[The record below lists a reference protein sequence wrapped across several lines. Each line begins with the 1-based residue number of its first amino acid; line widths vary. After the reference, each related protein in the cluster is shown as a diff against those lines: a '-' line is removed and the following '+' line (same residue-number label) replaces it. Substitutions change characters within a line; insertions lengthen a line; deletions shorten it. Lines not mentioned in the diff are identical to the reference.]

1 MANFTGKQKKL
12 LAAGSA
18 AAVLVLVLGIAVFT
32 LGGGNAETPP
42 AAPQGSQ
49 PDVAVSGIP
58 QPEVTPPEVSVP
70 TADNPGEETQS
81 PDPVLNVEEEN
92 HVRSRKRR
100 LNRRRSR
107 TRAR

>member
-42 AAPQGSQ
+42 AAPQPAGCGGQ
-49 PDVAVSGIP
+49 RHPAAGGDAPRGFRAHSG
-58 QPEVTPPEVSVP
+58 
-70 TADNPGEETQS
+70 
-81 PDPVLNVEEEN
+81 
-92 HVRSRKRR
+92 
-100 LNRRRSR
+100 
-107 TRAR
+107 

>member
-58 QPEVTPPEVSVP
+58 QLWHMIRSVISILCRS
-70 TADNPGEETQS
+70 DRRW
-81 PDPVLNVEEEN
+81 VEYI
-92 HVRSRKRR
+92 R
-100 LNRRRSR
+100 
-107 TRAR
+107 

>member
-1 MANFTGKQKKL
+1 MANFTGKQKK
-12 LAAGSA
+12 AFGGRQR

-58 QPEVTPPEVSVP
+58 QPEVTPQRFPCPQRITLGRKPSLP
-70 TADNPGEETQS
+70 TRFSTW
-81 PDPVLNVEEEN
+81 
-92 HVRSRKRR
+92 RRKIMWK
-100 LNRRRSR
+100 
-107 TRAR
+107 